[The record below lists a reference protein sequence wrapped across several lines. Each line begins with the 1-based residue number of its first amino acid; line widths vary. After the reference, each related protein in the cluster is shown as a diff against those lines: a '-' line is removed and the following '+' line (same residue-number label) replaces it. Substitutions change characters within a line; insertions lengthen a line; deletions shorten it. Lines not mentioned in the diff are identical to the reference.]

1 MHAVITGAS
10 SGIGEAAARE
20 FARHGYKLTLVARRT
35 DLLQSISETLGVE
48 TNIVT
53 ADLLDLE
60 NCTNWIDHAIQ
71 QLGNIDVF
79 INNAGI
85 EFIEKTVNVSNEQAE
100 KLMTLNLL
108 TPMRLINYILPKMLE
123 RASGTIV
130 NISSVAGINPTPN
143 MYHYS
148 ASKAAL
154 GAASESLHAELKGS
168 GVHIIT
174 VYPGPVATPMEIR
187 ARAKLKSVMANSLP
201 SGTPEKLAALIFN
214 AVKNKEQRIIYP
226 AFYTIARNFSPLS
239 QWITNTFTPKLK

>member
-1 MHAVITGAS
+1 MHVVITGAS
-10 SGIGEAAARE
+10 SGIGEATAIE

-35 DLLQSISETLGVE
+35 DLLKSLSETLPVE

-60 NCTNWIDHAIQ
+60 NCTNWIDNAIQ
-71 QLGNIDVF
+71 QLGDIDVF
-79 INNAGI
+79 INNAGV
-85 EFIEKTVNVSNEQAE
+85 EFIDKTINVSNEQAE

-130 NISSVAGINPTPN
+130 NISSVAGINPTPH

-154 GAASESLHAELKGS
+154 GAASESLHAELNGS
-168 GVHIIT
+168 GVHIVT
-174 VYPGPVATPMEIR
+174 VYPGPVATPMETR
-187 ARAKLKSVMANSLP
+187 ARGKLKSVIADNLP
-201 SGTPEKLAALIFN
+201 TGTPDKLASLIFN

-226 AFYTIARNFSPLS
+226 AFYSIARNLLPLS

>member
-1 MHAVITGAS
+1 MHAIITGAS

-35 DLLQSISETLGVE
+35 DLLKSLSETLDVE
-48 TNIVT
+48 TYIVT

-60 NCTNWIDHAIQ
+60 NCTNWIDKAVQ
-71 QLGNIDVF
+71 TLGNIDVF

-108 TPMRLINYILPKMLE
+108 TPMRLINFILPKMLE

-130 NISSVAGINPTPN
+130 NISSVAGINPTPY

-168 GVHIIT
+168 GVNVIT

-187 ARAKLKSVMANSLP
+187 ARGKLNSAIANNLP
-201 SGTPEKLAALIFN
+201 SGTPEKLAELIFK

-226 AFYTIARNFSPLS
+226 SFYKIARNLAPIS
-239 QWITNTFTPKLK
+239 QWITNTFTPKPQ